1 MKLLTKKII
10 KDAQAQYDK
19 NDEPLE
25 NQMVVGKFFTPWTNW
40 TWYLMNMHED
50 ENYCW
55 GIVQGNAL
63 EMGSFLISALK
74 EVDGPFGLKI
84 ERDKFFKP
92 INAHDMWEK
101 LNNE

>member
-1 MKLLTKKII
+1 MKLLTKKISD
-10 KDAQAQYDK
+10 DAKAQYDK
-19 NDEPLE
+19 GSSLE
-25 NQMVVGKFFTPWTNW
+25 DQMIVGKFFTPWSNW

-63 EMGSFLISALK
+63 EMGSFLIQELK
-74 EVDGPFGLKI
+74 AVDGPFGLKI
-84 ERDKFFKP
+84 ERDKYFKP